1 MKRLK
6 IGVLASGRGSNF
18 SAILTA
24 IAAGKLHAQ
33 VQVVISNNPD
43 PGVFELARAQQIPTV
58 QLSRKLFSSDSA
70 FDEAFLETLQK
81 HQVNFLVLAGY
92 MKLLAPKIIQTFPN
106 QILNIHPALLP
117 AFGGKGMYGHF
128 VHEAVLQ
135 AGCKVTGV
143 TVHLVNE
150 EYDRGPIVLQRCV
163 LVEETDTPET
173 LAARVLQIEHAS
185 YWQALQL
192 FAEERVQIQDRRVFI
207 KPLHQ

>member
-1 MKRLK
+1 MKQLK
-6 IGVLASGRGSNF
+6 LGVLASGRGSNF
-18 SAILTA
+18 AAILAA

-33 VQVVISNNPD
+33 VQVVISNNPE

-58 QLSRKLFSSDSA
+58 QISRQHFNRDAA
-70 FDEAFLETLQK
+70 FEEAFLETLQQ

-92 MKLLAPKIIQTFPN
+92 MKLLSPRIIQAYPN

-128 VHEAVLQ
+128 VHEAVLA
-135 AGCKVTGV
+135 AGCKITGV

-150 EYDRGPIVLQRCV
+150 EYDRGPIVLQRGV
-163 LVEETDTPET
+163 TVEETDTPES
-173 LAARVLQIEHAS
+173 LAARVLRVEHAA

-192 FAEERVQIQDRRVFI
+192 FAEERVQILDHRVFI
-207 KPLHQ
+207 KPLHP